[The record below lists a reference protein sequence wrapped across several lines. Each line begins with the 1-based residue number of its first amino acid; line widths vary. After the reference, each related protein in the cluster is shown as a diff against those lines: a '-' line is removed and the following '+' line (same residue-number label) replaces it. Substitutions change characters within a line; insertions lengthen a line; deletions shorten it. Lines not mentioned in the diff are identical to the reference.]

1 MPIVPGFECKKFT
14 SEPLGFGVGLGL
26 GFGEGLGL
34 GFDVGLGL
42 GFGVGLG
49 LGFGVGLGLGF
60 WGRAGVRKK
69 LVPANQV

>member
-1 MPIVPGFECKKFT
+1 MV
-14 SEPLGFGVGLGL
+14 GV
-26 GFGEGLGL
+26 
-34 GFDVGLGL
+34 
-42 GFGVGLG
+42 G